1 MSAVRRVIAAIPWV
15 LLGAALGVAG
25 WIGWDAWQSAQKADE
40 AATTAAATT
49 AATTTAAPG
58 TTVAATSSTTMIT
71 VGTTTT
77 TLPIGPGIDIVG
89 TDHYADGAVV
99 TYLDEGIGGQQYV
112 GPSGVAFSLGEG
124 AEIRAWADGVL
135 FGLRE
140 EEWSTG
146 FGVIRP
152 HLTLVLRS
160 AEPEMVDGEPLLLA
174 VEIEGS
180 TLHYPAGF
188 AAEGIPVEAGEV
200 IAVVGIGDALLPLGG
215 GHRAN
220 VLLRFVWVTADGST
234 SLRYWDRAVHF
245 FPYLAAEPSTDTT
258 TTTVRPPDWF
268 ESCYGT
274 IGVLIDEGYA
284 AMRQVGSLTVV
295 VEKAEAL
302 TGTWRTVADVAQA
315 WLIPSLEQVLGSAEE
330 VIAAEA
336 DTVSTLAAEAVRGAV
351 IPLLA
356 QARHLVTSVIDYEGS
371 RVDAGAWEVWW
382 AEWSQQVQELNDV
395 LSRLPQMTYNCS
407 D

>member
-1 MSAVRRVIAAIPWV
+1 MRRVIVAMPWV

-25 WIGWDAWQSAQKADE
+25 WIGWDARQSVHQVDAVVTTAT
-40 AATTAAATT
+40 ATTAA
-49 AATTTAAPG
+49 PV
-58 TTVAATSSTTMIT
+58 TTVVTTSSTTT
-71 VGTTTT
+71 VTAGTTTT
-77 TLPIGPGIDIVG
+77 TLPIGPGIDILG
-89 TDHYADGAVV
+89 ADHYEDGAVV

-112 GPSGVAFSLGEG
+112 GPSGVAFLLGEG
-124 AEIRAWADGVL
+124 AEIRAWADG
-135 FGLRE
+135 GLLGVRE
-140 EEWSTG
+140 EEWDTG

-174 VEIEGS
+174 IEIEGS

-188 AAEGIPVEAGEV
+188 SEEGIPVQAGEV

-234 SLRYWDRAVHF
+234 SLRYWDQALRF
-245 FPYLAAEPSTDTT
+245 FPYLAAEPSTDVTT
-258 TTTVRPPDWF
+258 TTIRPSDWF

-302 TGTWRTVADVAQA
+302 TGTWRTVADVAQE
-315 WLIPSLEQVLGSAEE
+315 WLIPGLEEVLVSAEE
-330 VIAAEA
+330 VIAAEP

-351 IPLLA
+351 IPLLT
-356 QARHLVTSVIDYEGS
+356 QARYLVTSVIDYEGS

-382 AEWSQQVQELNDV
+382 TDWSEQVQGLNDV
-395 LSRLPQMTYNCS
+395 LSRMPQMTYNCS

>member
-1 MSAVRRVIAAIPWV
+1 MSAVRRFIAAIPWV

-25 WIGWDAWQSAQKADE
+25 WIGWDAWQAADQ
-40 AATTAAATT
+40 TDAAATT
-49 AATTTAAPG
+49 APATTAAPV
-58 TTVAATSSTTMIT
+58 TTVAATGSTTTIT
-71 VGTTTT
+71 AGTTTT
-77 TLPIGPGIDIVG
+77 TLPIGPGIGILG
-89 TDHYADGAVV
+89 ADHYGDGAVV
-99 TYLDEGIGGQQYV
+99 TYLDEGIGGQQYT
-112 GPSGVAFSLGEG
+112 GPSGVAFLLGEG
-124 AEIRAWADGVL
+124 DEIRAWADGVL
-135 FGLRE
+135 LGLRE

-188 AAEGIPVEAGEV
+188 SAEGTPVQAGEA

-220 VLLRFVWVTADGST
+220 VLLRFAWVTADGST
-234 SLRYWDRAVHF
+234 SLRYWDQAVRF

-284 AMRQVGSLTVV
+284 AMRQVGSLTEV

-315 WLIPSLEQVLGSAEE
+315 WLIPSLEEVLGSAEE

-336 DTVSTLAAEAVRGAV
+336 DTVSTLAAEAIRGAV
-351 IPLLA
+351 IPLLT
-356 QARHLVTSVIDYEGS
+356 QARYLVASVIDYEGS

-382 AEWSQQVQELNDV
+382 ADWSQQVQELNDV
-395 LSRLPQMTYNCS
+395 LSRLPQMTYNCP